1 MDVVFNQ
8 CAFPPPQKEQ
18 VSLFNHIER
27 DLFFIC
33 ECLMAGSDSDVFA
46 PLLLDG
52 FEDFSIMYVLIKEF
66 VEWK

>member
-1 MDVVFNQ
+1 
-8 CAFPPPQKEQ
+8 
-18 VSLFNHIER
+18 
-27 DLFFIC
+27 
-33 ECLMAGSDSDVFA
+33 MAGSDSDVFA